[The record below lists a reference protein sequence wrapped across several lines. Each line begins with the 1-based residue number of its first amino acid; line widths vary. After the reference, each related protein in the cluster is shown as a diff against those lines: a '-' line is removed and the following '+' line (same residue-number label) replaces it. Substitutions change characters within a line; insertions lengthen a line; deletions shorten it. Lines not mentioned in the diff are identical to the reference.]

1 MTRLQKAT
9 TRLQKALGMSGTF
22 SGDLSLTIV
31 HVSSEFIM
39 FINEV
44 IFAWAK
50 MIFKDFALKAQS
62 VFGVVVC
69 GKWGLSFS
77 LLLDD

>member
-1 MTRLQKAT
+1 
-9 TRLQKALGMSGTF
+9 MSETF
-22 SGDLSLTIV
+22 SGDLRLTIV

-50 MIFKDFALKAQS
+50 MIFKDVGLKTQS

-69 GKWGLSFS
+69 DKWGLSFS

>member
-1 MTRLQKAT
+1 
-9 TRLQKALGMSGTF
+9 
-22 SGDLSLTIV
+22 
-31 HVSSEFIM
+31 M

-50 MIFKDFALKAQS
+50 MIFKDVGLKTQS

-69 GKWGLSFS
+69 DKWGLSFS

>member
-1 MTRLQKAT
+1 
-9 TRLQKALGMSGTF
+9 
-22 SGDLSLTIV
+22 
-31 HVSSEFIM
+31 M